1 MVGRRLPKVTQE
13 ASESTE
19 VSDNQQEDQD
29 MAQAFSGGNISE
41 ERLEEITLPSDTAT
55 SLLIKRFE
63 NFTPVANFDVR
74 QNTNGFGTEA
84 TDANEEI
91 TLEEAQSR
99 LMARVT
105 RDADYIKNFGERY
118 NYNFTDN
125 EVAAL
130 NSFIFNLGRGALDQ
144 VTASGTRS
152 KEEIASKMLEYNKAG
167 GKQLSGL
174 VKRRKD
180 ERDVFIGEAILGGGD

>member
-1 MVGRRLPKVTQE
+1 LVGRRIPKVTKE
-13 ASESTE
+13 ASEPTE

-29 MAQAFSGGNISE
+29 MAQPFSGGNISE
-41 ERLEEITLPSDTAT
+41 QRLKEITLPSDTAT

-63 NFTPVANFDVR
+63 NFTPVASFDVR
-74 QNTNGFGTEA
+74 QNTNGFGTRA
-84 TDANEEI
+84 IDAKEEI
-91 TLEEAQSR
+91 TLEEAQKR
-99 LMARVT
+99 LMARVN
-105 RDADYIKNFGERY
+105 RDADYIRDFGERY

-144 VTASGTRS
+144 VTDGGTRS
-152 KEEIASKMLEYNKAG
+152 KEEIASKMLEYNQAG
-167 GKQLSGL
+167 GEQLEGL

>member
-1 MVGRRLPKVTQE
+1 
-13 ASESTE
+13 
-19 VSDNQQEDQD
+19 